1 MRLEC
6 QSSRQ
11 RIVTLKTGFFSED
24 LCILAMA
31 ENPWL
36 VIILRPNN
44 VRSGLGIDKQTET
57 EVLAGVGLQREIL
70 CFREVSRLKTI
81 FSVSFEGP

>member
-36 VIILRPNN
+36 VIILRQN
-44 VRSGLGIDKQTET
+44 VRSGLGIGKQTET

-70 CFREVSRLKTI
+70 CFREASRLKTI